1 MKKYKAIS
9 KIFSPRK
16 WLVESPYI
24 NSNPNF
30 AILSH
35 TKPSRQILHFSEY
48 LKQCREHSH
57 LTQERLTSDLYS
69 FDIDTFEGI
78 QTTTISKWER
88 EITQPKL
95 SKQISIIKYF
105 QQKTGTALPCWEN
118 YTVEEAEEL
127 ICREGIHNLL
137 GKSKKYIY
145 DFPSEMLSVDDMKVY
160 PLRNSER
167 MDALLDANMLV
178 HQSFNHPYTQISRQQ
193 FREWAFHPESLF
205 LACEYKDNFLGL
217 FFSIRV
223 KPEVFEKI
231 LNFKM
236 KKSDIAENDFAS
248 SDEPGSNL
256 MLSFFALNEKVAI
269 LLFVRYYA
277 YLITNQKVIDEIGGV
292 TIQDEAKKIVANM
305 NLDYAD
311 SKVTDDNVEIEAYRQ
326 TLPNLLASENSVKML
341 LSKGECP
348 EE

>member
-1 MKKYKAIS
+1 M
-9 KIFSPRK
+9 
-16 WLVESPYI
+16 
-24 NSNPNF
+24 
-30 AILSH
+30 
-35 TKPSRQILHFSEY
+35 HFNEY

-57 LTQERLTSDLYS
+57 LTQEHLTSDLYN

-88 EITQPKL
+88 DITQPKL

-127 ICREGIHNLL
+127 ICRVGIHNLL

-145 DFPSEMLSVDDMKVY
+145 DFPSEMLSLDDMKVY
-160 PLRNSER
+160 PMRNSER

-178 HQSFNHPYTQISRQQ
+178 HQSLNHPYTQISRQQ

-205 LACEYKDNFLGL
+205 LACKFKNNFLGL

-223 KPEVFEKI
+223 KPEVFGKI
-231 LNFKM
+231 LSFKM
-236 KKSDIAENDFAS
+236 KKSEITEKDFAS
-248 SDEPGSNL
+248 SGEPGSSL
-256 MLSFFALNEKVAI
+256 MLSFFAMNEKVAI
-269 LLFVRYYA
+269 LLLVRYYA
-277 YLITNQKVIDEIGGV
+277 YLITNQTSIDEIGGV
-292 TIQDEAKKIVANM
+292 TIQDEAKRIVSNM
-305 NLDYAD
+305 NLYLDG
-311 SKVTDDNVEIEAYRQ
+311 SIVTDDGTEIEAYRQ
-326 TLPNLLASENSVKML
+326 TLPNILASENSVKML
-341 LSKGECP
+341 LSRGECP